1 MSEYLKHKNELY
13 RDIAIEPNNI
23 PENLLSA
30 CERSNR
36 EEGILINDIKRF
48 GLPSRSYVKE

>member
-1 MSEYLKHKNELY
+1 MSEYLKHNNELY